1 MVSFRLTNQM
11 LVFSER
17 RRLAAM
23 FEKWAEDN
31 DAANSPINV
40 IAYLQTIGAIDNK
53 RAREAIENNG
63 KVRKD

>member
-1 MVSFRLTNQM
+1 
-11 LVFSER
+11 
-17 RRLAAM
+17 M

-31 DAANSPINV
+31 NAAKSPINV
-40 IAYLQTIGAIDNK
+40 IAYLQIIGAIDNK